1 MYKEHKFQ
9 PMFSEEIRKIP
20 FLRILI
26 PLIFGIVV
34 QERGNVYIYLVL
46 PGIILSFFLV
56 LLFYI
61 ITAVRKSGRD
71 KIFGILVFIFLFL
84 AGMGLMRV
92 ENITNEPERLRL
104 GRVMN
109 IPEEK
114 DKTCQLI
121 LTGLWEK
128 RHAGWYPLKGRILLY
143 VEKSSGVRNVSP
155 GDLIAFYCPLKQIEE
170 PANPMEFDFR
180 RYCSVHGIFR
190 RGFLKTSTWQ
200 LLEGNDHFHMKGCSE
215 RIRMDLLSLIDD
227 YNFQCQ
233 SLVSSLLL
241 GYREQLDEHQK
252 EAFAGSGA
260 MHILAVSGLH
270 VGIIYGM
277 LIFLFKLFSNK
288 RSGLSFLLP
297 VPCIWLYALLTG
309 MTPSVSRAAL
319 MLSFYALSR
328 YINRK
333 TNLSNIIFFSAFI
346 MIFFD
351 PKIIYNVSFQ
361 LSFMAVTGIA
371 FVFPGLYAHF
381 KTSNRLINQ
390 VTGLLCLSVSAQL
403 FTIPLSLYYFHQFP
417 HYFLITNLF
426 VIPLTVL
433 ILYAGCMF
441 FLFSFFRP
449 AALFFAHILNF
460 LTGLLQKVTNTI
472 SSLPF
477 SETNNIGLDISDVVL
492 LYLFIFFIIACL
504 RYQSG
509 RLLLVG
515 LFMLLIIT
523 GKGFCEKVIQNKQKN
538 FMVCSVE
545 GATVLNLIDGFQNIV
560 ITSDTSQSC
569 RDRIFYHLNTY
580 WINSGLNEAEFH
592 DFYQS
597 RPDQSGHFYII
608 RPEKLKNKLVL
619 IQFFKMKIGIVSGQ
633 LELNGEIR
641 KKLRLDLLI
650 INAPWTIDLLKLMNY
665 IKPEIIVIDRN
676 VPEWETKKLETT
688 CVKLNIPY
696 HNVYNSGY
704 FMVNDGMME

>member
-1 MYKEHKFQ
+1 MYEEHNFQ
-9 PMFSEEIRKIP
+9 LMFSEEIRKIP

-26 PLIFGIVV
+26 PLISGIIV
-34 QERGNVYIYLVL
+34 QERGSVCIYVIL
-46 PGIILSFFLV
+46 PGIILSFSLV
-56 LLFYI
+56 LLVYI
-61 ITAVRKSGRD
+61 ITTVRRSVRD

-92 ENITNEPERLRL
+92 ENITNEPESIRL
-104 GRVMN
+104 GRVIN

-114 DKTCQLI
+114 DKTYKLI
-121 LTGLWEK
+121 LNGLWEK
-128 RHAGWYPLKGRILLY
+128 RPAGWHPLRGKILLY
-143 VEKSSGVRNVSP
+143 VEKSSGVGNVSP
-155 GDLIAFYCPLKQIEE
+155 GDLIVFYCPLEQIEE
-170 PANPMEFDFR
+170 PANPMEFDYR
-180 RYCSVHGIFR
+180 RYCYIRGIFWS
-190 RGFLKTSTWQ
+190 GFLKDPTWQ
-200 LLEGNDHFHMKGCSE
+200 LLEGNDHFHMNGWAE
-215 RIRMDLLSLIDD
+215 RIRMDLLLLIDD
-227 YNFQCQ
+227 YNLQHQ

-241 GYREQLDEHQK
+241 GYREQLDKQQK

-277 LIFLFKLFSNK
+277 LILLLKPFSNK

-319 MLSFYALSR
+319 MLSVYALSR

-333 TNLSNIIFFSAFI
+333 TNLPNIIFFSAFI
-346 MIFFD
+346 MILFN
-351 PKIIYNVSFQ
+351 PIIICSVSFQ

-371 FVFPGLYAHF
+371 FIFPYLYAYF
-381 KTSNRLINQ
+381 KTGNQLINK

-426 VIPLTVL
+426 VIPLAVL
-433 ILYAGCMF
+433 ILYSGCMF

-449 AALFFAHILNF
+449 AAHFFAHILNF
-460 LTGLLQKVTNTI
+460 LSGLLQKVTNTI

-477 SETNNIGLDISDVVL
+477 SETTKIGLDITDVIL
-492 LYLFIFFIIACL
+492 IYLFIFSVIACL
-504 RYQSG
+504 RYHSG
-509 RLLLVG
+509 RLLLIG

-523 GKGFCEKVIQNKQKN
+523 GKGFCEKVIQTKQKN
-538 FMVCSVE
+538 VVVCSVE
-545 GATVLNLIDGFQNIV
+545 GATVLNVIDGSQNIV

-580 WINSGLNEAEFH
+580 WITAGLDEAEFY
-592 DFYQS
+592 DLNQS
-597 RPDQSGHFYII
+597 RPDKYGHFHII

-619 IQFFKMKIGIVSGQ
+619 IQFFKTKIGILSGQ
-633 LELNGEIR
+633 PEFNGEIR
-641 KKLRLDLLI
+641 KQLQLDLLI
-650 INAPWTIDLLKLMNY
+650 IDSSRSVDILKLMNY
-665 IKPEIIVIDRN
+665 IKPGMIIIGRTL
-676 VPEWETKKLETT
+676 PEWETKKLEKI
-688 CVKLNIPY
+688 CVELNIPY
-696 HNVYNSGY
+696 HTIYDMGY
-704 FMVNDGMME
+704 FMMSK

>member
-1 MYKEHKFQ
+1 MYEEHNFQ
-9 PMFSEEIRKIP
+9 PMFSEEIQKIP
-20 FLRILI
+20 FLRVLI
-26 PLIFGIVV
+26 PLISGIIV
-34 QERGNVYIYLVL
+34 QDRENVCIYVIL

-56 LLFYI
+56 LLVYFM
-61 ITAVRKSGRD
+61 ITVRRSGRD

-92 ENITNEPERLRL
+92 ENITNEPESIRL

-114 DKTCQLI
+114 DKTYKLI

-128 RHAGWYPLKGRILLY
+128 RPAGWHPLRGRILLY
-143 VEKSSGVRNVSP
+143 VEKSSEVGDVNP
-155 GDLIAFYCPLKQIEE
+155 GDLMAFYCPLEQIEE

-180 RYCSVHGIFR
+180 RYCYVHGIFW
-190 RGFLKTSTWQ
+190 RGFLNELTWQ
-200 LLEGNDHFHMKGCSE
+200 QLERNDHFHMNGCAE

-227 YNFQCQ
+227 YNFQYQ
-233 SLVSSLLL
+233 NLVSSLLL
-241 GYREQLDEHQK
+241 GYREQLEKQQK

-277 LIFLFKLFSNK
+277 LIFLFKPFSNK

-319 MLSFYALSR
+319 MLSLYALSR

-333 TNLSNIIFFSAFI
+333 TNLPNIIFFSAFI
-346 MIFFD
+346 MILFD
-351 PKIIYNVSFQ
+351 PKIIYSVSFQ

-371 FVFPGLYAHF
+371 FVFPGLYAYF
-381 KTSNRLINQ
+381 KTGNQLINK

-426 VIPLTVL
+426 VIPLAVL
-433 ILYAGCMF
+433 ILYSGCMF

-449 AALFFAHILNF
+449 MALFFAHILNF
-460 LTGLLQKVTNTI
+460 LSGFLQKVTNTI

-477 SETNNIGLDISDVVL
+477 SETNNIGLDISDVIL
-492 LYLFIFFIIACL
+492 LYLFIFSVIACL
-504 RYQSG
+504 RYHSG
-509 RLLLVG
+509 RLLLLG

-523 GKGFCEKVIQNKQKN
+523 GKGCCEKVIQTKQKN

-545 GATVLNLIDGFQNIV
+545 GATVLNLIDGLQNIV
-560 ITSDTSQSC
+560 IASDTSQSC
-569 RDRIFYHLNTY
+569 RDRIFYRLNTY
-580 WINSGLNEAEFH
+580 WITTGLNEAEFY
-592 DFYQS
+592 DLYQS
-597 RPDQSGHFYII
+597 RPNQSGHFYII
-608 RPEKLKNKLVL
+608 KPEKFRNKLVL
-619 IQFFKMKIGIVSGQ
+619 IQFFQMKIGILSGQ
-633 LELNGEIR
+633 PEFNREVR
-641 KKLRLDLLI
+641 KQLQLDLLI
-650 INAPWTIDLLKLMNY
+650 INTSRSIDLLKIMNY
-665 IKPEIIVIDRN
+665 IKPGMIIIDQN
-676 VPEWETKKLETT
+676 VPAWETKKLETT
-688 CVKLNIPY
+688 CVELNIPY
-696 HNVYNSGY
+696 HTIYSMGY
-704 FMVNDGMME
+704 FRMEN